1 MCRLDAHAPVP
12 AGGSNATFWSV
23 TRTAAELSVVCDEK
37 QAPEGARCE
46 TGWRCIAVEGP
57 LPFWATGILA
67 SLAGPLAEAR
77 ISIFALST
85 FDTDFVL
92 VQESDLARALVTLR
106 SAGHEMAGAIE
117 A

>member
-1 MCRLDAHAPVP
+1 M
-12 AGGSNATFWSV
+12 
-23 TRTAAELSVVCDEK
+23 TRTADELSVVCDEE
-37 QAPEGARCE
+37 QAPEGGRCE
-46 TGWRCIAVEGP
+46 TGWRCIAVQGP

-92 VQESDLARALVTLR
+92 VQESDLARALWPLLAAPATTWRGPVETVVD
-106 SAGHEMAGAIE
+106 SHATI
-117 A
+117 